1 MPSSPSASLLL
12 VFSFHR
18 VPLHLTLTFS
28 QLIPCLLSHSSCQA
42 NKRLFAF
49 PWQLMPRPGRE
60 RDRGERDRVL
70 GGWREASGLGLPE
83 GQDRCLLAGARK
95 KLWLAEQMESSEKCD
110 HKARLCVPTPPR
122 ASNPKATISTVLS
135 MLCVS
140 VWAVTPVTQQ
150 DMPQTHWEIVL
161 SL

>member
-60 RDRGERDRVL
+60 RDRVL
-70 GGWREASGLGLPE
+70 GGWREASGLGRPE

-95 KLWLAEQMESSEKCD
+95 KLWLAEQMESSGKCD
-110 HKARLCVPTPPR
+110 HKAWPCELTPPR

-140 VWAVTPVTQQ
+140 AWAVTPVTQQ